1 MLHFDVV
8 EERMEAMRGVEHHHT
23 SSIRIRWEQTRLMNT
38 YANLIFCTE
47 RTAPLCACER
57 GADYLTRFS

>member
-23 SSIRIRWEQTRLMNT
+23 SSILTRWEQTRHMNT
-38 YANLIFCTE
+38 CANLIFE
-47 RTAPLCACER
+47 LKGPRHFLCASEVQI
-57 GADYLTRFS
+57 T